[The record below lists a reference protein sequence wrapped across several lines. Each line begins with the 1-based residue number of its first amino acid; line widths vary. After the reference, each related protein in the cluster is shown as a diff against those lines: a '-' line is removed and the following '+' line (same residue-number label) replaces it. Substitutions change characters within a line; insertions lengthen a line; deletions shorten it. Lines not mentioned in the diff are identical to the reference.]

1 MKQINN
7 STMNISHLKRASV
20 VCLFWCIAQVGST
33 TEEYE
38 AGIDYKVLELKEDAE
53 GTETLSEESEKISV
67 IEYFSYGCI
76 ACKKLE
82 PHISEW
88 LVNKEDDVEFNREAV
103 VFQKDWVPL
112 AKAYYVAIELDVL
125 DSVHIPMFEA
135 IHDEKRKL
143 EDPSNIEQL
152 FKEKAEVDPKVFRA
166 TYNDSESIVDHI
178 LEVHETIQAMVIKNT
193 PTVVVDGRF
202 LVNTRTAQSR
212 KRIFPIVDFLIKKV
226 RTERQ
231 NISVIEA
238 PNA

>member
-1 MKQINN
+1 MQINS

-20 VCLFWCIAQVGST
+20 LCMFWWLAQVGST

-38 AGIDYKVLELKEDAE
+38 AGIDYKVLDLKQDTDD
-53 GTETLSEESEKISV
+53 TETPSDESENISV

-82 PHISEW
+82 PHISQW
-88 LVNKEDDVEFNREAV
+88 LVNKKDDVQFKREAV
-103 VFQKDWVPL
+103 VFQKNWVPL
-112 AKAYYVAIELDVL
+112 AKAYYVAVELDVL
-125 DSVHIPMFEA
+125 DLVHIPMFEA

-143 EDPSNIEQL
+143 DDPSNIEQL
-152 FKEKAEVDPKVFRA
+152 FKEKAEVDPKAFRA

-178 LEVHETIQAMVIKNT
+178 LDVHETIQSMVIKNT

-212 KRIFPIVDFLIKKV
+212 KRIFPIVDFLVKKV